1 MELVDHKETFVAG
14 VIVHAHWQRLFEEV
28 PKAWQSLFQRAERL
42 PERRPRTFVDVCL
55 EASEGTYLQLVGF
68 EISLAEEVPHGL
80 RAIHVPAQR
89 LLHHTHDGPVSTIA
103 TSFGAMYHWGKEHGV
118 KLSEF
123 KLDFGYTPNG
133 NESRHELYV
142 GLIPDVAWHYVDAG

>member
-1 MELVDHKETFVAG
+1 MELVDHKETYVAG

-28 PKAWQSLFQRAERL
+28 PKAWQSLFDQVGRL
-42 PERRPRTFVDVCL
+42 SEVRPRTFVNVCL
-55 EASEGTYLQLVGF
+55 LADEGTYLQLVGF
-68 EISLAEEVPHGL
+68 AISSGREVPHGL
-80 RAIHVPAQR
+80 KAIHVPTQR
-89 LLHHTHDGPVSTIA
+89 LLHHTHDGPVSAIA
-103 TSFGAMYHWGKEHGV
+103 ASFGAMYRWGEEHGV

-142 GLIPDVAWHYVDAG
+142 GLVPEAPWHYADAG